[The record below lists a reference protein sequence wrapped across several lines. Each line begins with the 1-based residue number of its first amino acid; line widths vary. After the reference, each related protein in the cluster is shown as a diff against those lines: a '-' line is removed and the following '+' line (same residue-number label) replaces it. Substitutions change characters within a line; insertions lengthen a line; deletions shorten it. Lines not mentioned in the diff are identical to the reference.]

1 MSGAFQAVASA
12 TFSAT
17 ARHCNGCQPSADRG
31 DRAVHHHERE
41 GRQPLDAEGLD
52 GHPVGVDE
60 GEELVG
66 QRAEEGRGALGVGGH
81 QPADAHV
88 GAPERAEHS
97 GGGVED
103 PRALVGV
110 RIDHHRGE
118 VERGQ
123 PLADGAA
130 IAVER
135 REGEVGRQFTRHGSG
150 KVAPPG

>member
-17 ARHCNGCQPSADRG
+17 ARHCNGCQPSATAG

-41 GRQPLDAEGLD
+41 RRQPLDAEGLD
-52 GHPVGVDE
+52 GHPVWVDE
-60 GEELVG
+60 GEELLG
-66 QRAEEGRGALGVGGH
+66 ERTEEGGRALSIGGH

-88 GAPERAEHS
+88 GAPERAEHP
-97 GGGVED
+97 GGRVED
-103 PRALVGV
+103 PRALVRV

-135 REGEVGRQFTRHGSG
+135 RQREVGRQFTRHGSG